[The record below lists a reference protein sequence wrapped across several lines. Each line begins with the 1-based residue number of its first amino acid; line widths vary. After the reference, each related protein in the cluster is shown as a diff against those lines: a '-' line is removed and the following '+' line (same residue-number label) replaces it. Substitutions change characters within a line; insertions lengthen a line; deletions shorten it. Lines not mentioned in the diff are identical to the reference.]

1 MNRMISADDPNIDSE
16 FFSAM
21 NSLEKA
27 LNSVGSKQK
36 LKREL

>member
-1 MNRMISADDPNIDSE
+1 MISAEDPNIDND

-21 NSLEKA
+21 SSLEKA